1 MYIED
6 YSSLT
11 NTNEKIVSLWSTG
24 GDSNTNYVITN
35 GGDANQPRVISWG
48 HNAQNQL
55 GRGISTSA
63 NATASS
69 MGDWVPGE
77 VELQTFGDMERMS
90 SNGTT
95 VNDITGTMYSS
106 NFTNKHT
113 FGRPVAVVSNK
124 HQSIDMCMVVI
135 IDDLG
140 QLYVGGD
147 NEDHAMVNY
156 PEYDNDSYY
165 NTSATSAS
173 RFVPVWQQPEPIT
186 DLCFNHYGDGN
197 CAWTAL
203 GGSGIVYTGG
213 EGQYGTLGLGGMSNS
228 TAEITY
234 NTGGF
239 HPLAIST

>member
-1 MYIED
+1 
-6 YSSLT
+6 
-11 NTNEKIVSLWSTG
+11 
-24 GDSNTNYVITN
+24 
-35 GGDANQPRVISWG
+35 
-48 HNAQNQL
+48 
-55 GRGISTSA
+55 
-63 NATASS
+63 
-69 MGDWVPGE
+69 
-77 VELQTFGDMERMS
+77 
-90 SNGTT
+90 
-95 VNDITGTMYSS
+95 
-106 NFTNKHT
+106 
-113 FGRPVAVVSNK
+113 
-124 HQSIDMCMVVI
+124 MVVI

-156 PEYDNDSYY
+156 PEYDNDAYY

-203 GGSGIVYTGG
+203 GASGIVYTGG
-213 EGQYGTLGLGGMSNS
+213 EGQYGALGLGGMYST